1 MKRVLLICPD
11 PTPAI
16 DAVTGG
22 LPLALATFLGKPL
35 IEHALE
41 GLARA
46 GASHVRILA
55 SDRPSD
61 IRAYLLSGTAWGL
74 AIELIP
80 EASELTPE
88 AAAEKHAAFLPD
100 TTLPLSSLPQA
111 PHIPLLPDPAAWH
124 RARIDL
130 LPILAPT
137 QIGTHSPADGIWL
150 GLKARV
156 DPSAKL
162 SPPCWIG
169 PNSIIRARASI
180 GPNAFIES
188 DSLVDSDASV
198 SNSTVDCRTYLGSM
212 TKLDHS
218 IASGASLLNWQNGS
232 LTKFT
237 DAFLLS
243 PLAPP
248 TESASSFPAR
258 ALALLALFL
267 SSPILIPAAITAALS
282 RKPLFLPHSAA
293 LPSDPGSPHRSIS
306 YLSMPPLGTRFER
319 WPFLWR
325 IVTGHFAWTG
335 NPPLTPSE
343 AASLTGEFE
352 SLWLHS
358 PPGLF
363 TAPEAE
369 GCSPPWDDAAR
380 AHAAL
385 FASRPSTAW
394 RWKLI
399 RRGLRRFLS

>member
-11 PTPAI
+11 PTPEL

-22 LPLALATFLGKPL
+22 LPLALASFLGKPL
-35 IEHALE
+35 IEHALD

-46 GASHVRILA
+46 GTSHVRILA

-61 IRAYLLSGTAWGL
+61 IRSYLLSGTAWGL

-80 EASELTPE
+80 EASELSPA

-100 TTLPLSSLPQA
+100 STLSLSSLPQA
-111 PHIPLLPDPAAWH
+111 PDIPLLPDAASWH
-124 RARIDL
+124 NARIAL
-130 LPILAPT
+130 LPILAPS
-137 QIGTHSPADGIWL
+137 QIGAHPAADGIWL

-162 SPPCWIG
+162 TPPCWIG
-169 PNSIIRARASI
+169 PNSIIRASASI

-212 TKLDHS
+212 THLENS
-218 IASGASLLNWQNGS
+218 IASGASLLNWQNNS
-232 LTKFT
+232 LTKLT

-248 TESASSFPAR
+248 AESASSLPAR
-258 ALALLALFL
+258 SLALLTLFL

-282 RKPLFLPHSAA
+282 RKPLFLHHSAA
-293 LPSDPGSPHRSIS
+293 LPSDPGSPHRSVS
-306 YLSMPPLGTRFER
+306 YLSMPPLGPRFAR
-319 WPFLWR
+319 WPSLWR

-335 NPPLTPSE
+335 NPPLSPSD
-343 AASLTGEFE
+343 AACLTGEFE
-352 SLWLHS
+352 SLWLHT

>member
-11 PTPAI
+11 PSPALT
-16 DAVTGG
+16 AVTGG

-35 IEHALE
+35 IEHALD
-41 GLARA
+41 GLARN

-61 IRAYLLSGTAWGL
+61 IRAYLMSGTAWGL

-80 EASELTPE
+80 EPSELTPA

-100 TTLPLSSLPQA
+100 STVPLSSLPQA

-124 RARIDL
+124 RARIAL

-137 QIGTHSPADGIWL
+137 QIGTHSPAEGIWL

-156 DPSAKL
+156 DPSARL
-162 SPPCWIG
+162 TPPCWIG

-198 SNSTVDCRTYLGSM
+198 SDSTVDCRTYLGSM
-212 TKLDHS
+212 IRLAHS
-218 IASGASLLNWQNGS
+218 IASGASLLNWQNSS
-232 LTKFT
+232 LTRLT

-248 TESASSFPAR
+248 AESASSLPAR
-258 ALALLALFL
+258 TLALLALFL
-267 SSPILIPAAITAALS
+267 SSPILIPAAIAAAIS
-282 RKPLFLPHSAA
+282 RNPLFLQHAAA
-293 LPSDPGSPHRSIS
+293 LPSDPGNPLRSIS
-306 YLSMPPLGTRFER
+306 YLSMPTLGPRFAR
-319 WPFLWR
+319 WPSLWR

-335 NPPLTPSE
+335 NPPLTPPE
-343 AASLTGEFE
+343 AANLTGEFE
-352 SLWLHS
+352 SLWLHT

-385 FASRPSTAW
+385 FASSPSTAW

-399 RRGLRRFLS
+399 TKGLRRFLS

>member
-11 PTPAI
+11 PSPALT
-16 DAVTGG
+16 AVTGG

-35 IEHALE
+35 IEHALD
-41 GLARA
+41 GLARN

-61 IRAYLLSGTAWGL
+61 IRSYLMSGTAWGL

-80 EASELTPE
+80 EPSELTPA

-100 TTLPLSSLPQA
+100 STVPLSSLPQA
-111 PHIPLLPDPAAWH
+111 PLIPLLPDPAAWH
-124 RARIDL
+124 RARIAL

-137 QIGTHSPADGIWL
+137 QIGTHSPAEGIWL

-156 DPSAKL
+156 DPSASL
-162 SPPCWIG
+162 TPPCWIG

-198 SNSTVDCRTYLGSM
+198 SDSTVDCRTYLGSM
-212 TKLDHS
+212 IRLAHS
-218 IASGASLLNWQNGS
+218 IASGASLLNWQNSS
-232 LTKFT
+232 LTRLT

-248 TESASSFPAR
+248 AESASSLPAR
-258 ALALLALFL
+258 TLALLALFL
-267 SSPILIPAAITAALS
+267 SSPILIPAAIAAAIS
-282 RKPLFLPHSAA
+282 RNPLFLQHAAA
-293 LPSDPGSPHRSIS
+293 LPSDPGNPLRSIS
-306 YLSMPPLGTRFER
+306 YLSMPTLGPRFAR
-319 WPFLWR
+319 WPSLWR

-335 NPPLTPSE
+335 NPPLTPPE
-343 AASLTGEFE
+343 AANLTGEFE
-352 SLWLHS
+352 SLWLHT

-385 FASRPSTAW
+385 FASSPSTAW

-399 RRGLRRFLS
+399 TKGLRRFLS

>member
-11 PTPAI
+11 PSPALT
-16 DAVTGG
+16 AVTGG

-35 IEHALE
+35 IEHALD
-41 GLARA
+41 GLARN

-61 IRAYLLSGTAWGL
+61 IRSYLMSGTAWGL

-80 EASELTPE
+80 EPSELTPA

-100 TTLPLSSLPQA
+100 STVPLSSLPQA

-124 RARIDL
+124 HARIAL

-137 QIGTHSPADGIWL
+137 QIGTHSPAEGIWL

-156 DPSAKL
+156 DPSASL
-162 SPPCWIG
+162 TPPCWIG

-198 SNSTVDCRTYLGSM
+198 SDSTVDCRTYLGSM
-212 TKLDHS
+212 IRLAHS
-218 IASGASLLNWQNGS
+218 IASGASLLNWQNSS
-232 LTKFT
+232 LTRLT

-248 TESASSFPAR
+248 AESASSLPAR
-258 ALALLALFL
+258 TLALLALFL
-267 SSPILIPAAITAALS
+267 SSPILIPAAIAAALS
-282 RKPLFLPHSAA
+282 RNPLFLQHAAA
-293 LPSDPGSPHRSIS
+293 LPSDPGNPLRSIS
-306 YLSMPPLGTRFER
+306 YLSMPTLGPRFAR
-319 WPFLWR
+319 WPSLWR

-335 NPPLTPSE
+335 NPPLTPPE
-343 AASLTGEFE
+343 AANLTGEFE
-352 SLWLHS
+352 SLWLHT

-385 FASRPSTAW
+385 FASSPSTAW

-399 RRGLRRFLS
+399 TKGLRRFLS

>member
-11 PTPAI
+11 PSPALT
-16 DAVTGG
+16 AVTGG

-35 IEHALE
+35 IEHALD
-41 GLARA
+41 GLARN

-61 IRAYLLSGTAWGL
+61 IRAYLMSGTAWGL

-80 EASELTPE
+80 EPSELTPA

-100 TTLPLSSLPQA
+100 STVPLSSLPQA
-111 PHIPLLPDPAAWH
+111 PLIPLLPDPAAWH
-124 RARIDL
+124 RARIAL

-137 QIGTHSPADGIWL
+137 QIGTHSPAEGIWL

-156 DPSAKL
+156 DPSARL
-162 SPPCWIG
+162 TPPCWIG

-198 SNSTVDCRTYLGSM
+198 SDSTVDCRTYLGSM
-212 TKLDHS
+212 IRLAHS
-218 IASGASLLNWQNGS
+218 IASGASLLNWQNSS
-232 LTKFT
+232 LTRLT

-248 TESASSFPAR
+248 AESASSLPAR
-258 ALALLALFL
+258 TLALLALFL
-267 SSPILIPAAITAALS
+267 SSPILIPAAIAAALS
-282 RKPLFLPHSAA
+282 RNPLFLQHAAA
-293 LPSDPGSPHRSIS
+293 LPSDPGNPLRSIS
-306 YLSMPPLGTRFER
+306 YLSMPTLGPRFAR
-319 WPFLWR
+319 WPSLWR

-335 NPPLTPSE
+335 NPPLTPPE
-343 AASLTGEFE
+343 AANLTGEFE
-352 SLWLHS
+352 SLWLHT

-385 FASRPSTAW
+385 FASSPSTAW

-399 RRGLRRFLS
+399 TKGLRRFLS

>member
-11 PTPAI
+11 PSPALT
-16 DAVTGG
+16 AVTGG

-35 IEHALE
+35 SEHALD
-41 GLARA
+41 GLARN

-61 IRAYLLSGTAWGL
+61 IRAYLMSGTAWGL

-80 EASELTPE
+80 EPSELTPA

-100 TTLPLSSLPQA
+100 STVPLSSLPQA

-124 RARIDL
+124 HARIAL

-137 QIGTHSPADGIWL
+137 QIGTHSPAEGIWL

-156 DPSAKL
+156 DPSARL
-162 SPPCWIG
+162 TPPCWIG

-198 SNSTVDCRTYLGSM
+198 SDSTVDCRTYLGSM
-212 TKLDHS
+212 IRLAHS
-218 IASGASLLNWQNGS
+218 IASGASLLNWQNSS
-232 LTKFT
+232 LTRLT

-248 TESASSFPAR
+248 AESASSLPAR
-258 ALALLALFL
+258 TLALLALFL
-267 SSPILIPAAITAALS
+267 SSPILIPAAIAAALS
-282 RKPLFLPHSAA
+282 RNPLFLQHAAA
-293 LPSDPGSPHRSIS
+293 LPSDPGNPLRSIS
-306 YLSMPPLGTRFER
+306 YLSMPTLGPRFAR
-319 WPFLWR
+319 WPSLWR

-335 NPPLTPSE
+335 NPPLTPPE
-343 AASLTGEFE
+343 AANLTGEFE
-352 SLWLHS
+352 SLWLHT

-385 FASRPSTAW
+385 FASSPSTAW

-399 RRGLRRFLS
+399 TKGLRRFLS

>member
-11 PTPAI
+11 PSPALT
-16 DAVTGG
+16 AVTGG

-35 IEHALE
+35 IEHALD
-41 GLARA
+41 GLARN

-61 IRAYLLSGTAWGL
+61 IRAYLMSGTAWGL

-80 EASELTPE
+80 EPSELTPA

-100 TTLPLSSLPQA
+100 STVPLSSLPQA
-111 PHIPLLPDPAAWH
+111 PHLPLLPDPAAWH
-124 RARIDL
+124 RARIAL

-137 QIGTHSPADGIWL
+137 QIGTHSPAEGIWL

-156 DPSAKL
+156 DPSARL
-162 SPPCWIG
+162 TPPCWIG

-198 SNSTVDCRTYLGSM
+198 SDSTVDCRTYLGSM
-212 TKLDHS
+212 IRLAHS
-218 IASGASLLNWQNGS
+218 IASGASLLNWQNSS
-232 LTKFT
+232 LTRLT

-248 TESASSFPAR
+248 AESASSLPAR
-258 ALALLALFL
+258 TLALLALFL
-267 SSPILIPAAITAALS
+267 SSPILIPAAIAAAIS
-282 RKPLFLPHSAA
+282 RNPLFLQHAAA
-293 LPSDPGSPHRSIS
+293 LPSDPGNPLRSIS
-306 YLSMPPLGTRFER
+306 YLSMPTLGPRFAR
-319 WPFLWR
+319 WPSLWR

-335 NPPLTPSE
+335 NPPLTPPE
-343 AASLTGEFE
+343 AANLTGEFE
-352 SLWLHS
+352 SLWLHT

-385 FASRPSTAW
+385 FASSPSTAW

-399 RRGLRRFLS
+399 TKGLRRFLS

>member
-11 PTPAI
+11 PSPALT
-16 DAVTGG
+16 AVTGG

-35 IEHALE
+35 IEHALD
-41 GLARA
+41 GLARN

-61 IRAYLLSGTAWGL
+61 IRAYLMSGTAWGL

-80 EASELTPE
+80 EPSELTPA

-100 TTLPLSSLPQA
+100 STVPLSSLPQA
-111 PHIPLLPDPAAWH
+111 PLIPLLPDPAAWH
-124 RARIDL
+124 RARIAL

-137 QIGTHSPADGIWL
+137 QIGTHSPAEGIWL

-156 DPSAKL
+156 DPSASL
-162 SPPCWIG
+162 TPPCWIG

-198 SNSTVDCRTYLGSM
+198 SDSTVDCRTYLGSM
-212 TKLDHS
+212 IRLAHS
-218 IASGASLLNWQNGS
+218 IASGASLLNWQNSS
-232 LTKFT
+232 LTRLT

-248 TESASSFPAR
+248 AESASSLPAR
-258 ALALLALFL
+258 TLALLALFL
-267 SSPILIPAAITAALS
+267 SSPILIPAAIAAALS
-282 RKPLFLPHSAA
+282 RNPLFLQHAAA
-293 LPSDPGSPHRSIS
+293 LPSDPGNPLRSIS
-306 YLSMPPLGTRFER
+306 YLSMPTLGPRFAR
-319 WPFLWR
+319 WPSLWR

-335 NPPLTPSE
+335 NPPLTPPE
-343 AASLTGEFE
+343 AANLTGEFE
-352 SLWLHS
+352 SLWLHT

-385 FASRPSTAW
+385 FASSPSTAW

-399 RRGLRRFLS
+399 TKGLRRFLS